1 MKDKTTQSTNDTKSK
16 KTLRGV
22 VVSDKMDKTV
32 VVAVNRFFK
41 HPKYKKYVKM
51 TKKYKAHDEENVS
64 KVGDNVTIEET
75 RPVSKDKH
83 FKILS
88 KD

>member
-1 MKDKTTQSTNDTKSK
+1 MKDKATQSKNETTSK

-32 VVAVNRFFK
+32 VVTVNRFYK

-51 TKKYKAHDEENVS
+51 TKKYKAHDEENAY

-75 RPVSKDKH
+75 RPISKGKT
-83 FKILS
+83 FRVIK
-88 KD
+88 